1 MLPAL
6 AVLLGE
12 GGGIGLIT
20 PQHMKLGL
28 LACVLIATASGLVLV
43 THGGWELFVI
53 GIGCLLGVFAYSA
66 GPLPLASCGLGE
78 VTVLIFFGWVAV
90 IGSYYLQTDQV
101 SLSALLFGTA
111 SGLFSAAMM
120 LVNNLRDLPT
130 DEAAGKVTL
139 AVRLG
144 ETLSRALYIL
154 LLLLAVI
161 FHLLA
166 ANASAWHLLIP
177 VLICLKPIISLIL
190 AIRTHL
196 GQGLNDVLANTAK
209 AGFIYCLSTAAV
221 LMIL

>member
-1 MLPAL
+1 M
-6 AVLLGE
+6 G
-12 GGGIGLIT
+12 
-20 PQHMKLGL
+20 
-28 LACVLIATASGLVLV
+28 
-43 THGGWELFVI
+43 
-53 GIGCLLGVFAYSA
+53 GVFAYSA

-154 LLLLAVI
+154 LLLLAAI

-177 VLICLKPIISLIL
+177 VLICL
-190 AIRTHL
+190 TH
-196 GQGLNDVLANTAK
+196 
-209 AGFIYCLSTAAV
+209 
-221 LMIL
+221 